1 AGVDVELLQHS
12 GPAVAAI
19 EELLVGETQRAVND
33 RFVMRVDAPGAPGEL
48 ERRQWNFHDS
58 LPTRIFLYALL
69 RPAVG
74 DGRFCRRRRFAEA
87 EQIREQ
93 LIRSF
98 GALRQLPPEVQADI
112 QPFALAVVGLN
123 ERAGLDAAV
132 VRKLILELHE
142 ILVA

>member
-1 AGVDVELLQHS
+1 
-12 GPAVAAI
+12 
-19 EELLVGETQRAVND
+19 
-33 RFVMRVDAPGAPGEL
+33 
-48 ERRQWNFHDS
+48 NFHDS

-93 LIRSF
+93 LIRPV

-142 ILVA
+142 ILVARIAVAEEVQTALLHPTTPGARGDAVRLREHFMFGLENRDRR